1 MDTKGCSVLFMIT
14 IIRTIKLQ
22 QEAGTMGL
30 SVVYVVLQL
39 SSALLLSMGHEP
51 YQQLQ
56 QVQINSEI

>member
-1 MDTKGCSVLFMIT
+1 MDNIGCIVLFIIT
-14 IIRTIKLQ
+14 IISSIKLKQ
-22 QEAGTMGL
+22 DSGTMGL